1 MNEFNEVNGIDEM
14 DDANGENKAG
24 ATDED
29 GTKELRDLALERAHD
44 IRKFEIELTWK
55 RATYVATFQGFLLAG
70 LGLLVAS
77 ASMNA
82 EELDFF
88 KFIVSIIGVVVSAA
102 WFAIN
107 TASKRWQEH
116 WENRIENLE
125 SDYSVR
131 YKTQPATQPNPNSRT
146 YSISRTNIAL
156 SRFFWMAWSFAATVF
171 AAKIIAPQWGL
182 DQIIL
187 DFIESLNMDI
197 YNGFTLVIFIFTVGA
212 LFYCRNKLKK
222 PQSKKQQHAV
232 KPCAA
237 FIAKQKKQIKL
248 LVAIFIALLLG
259 ILVGW
264 WL

>member
-1 MNEFNEVNGIDEM
+1 MKEVNDIDEM
-14 DDANGENKAG
+14 DDASGENKAD
-24 ATDED
+24 APDEED
-29 GTKELRDLALERAHD
+29 TSELRDLALERAHD

-116 WENRIENLE
+116 WENKIEYLE
-125 SDYSVR
+125 SDYPAR
-131 YKTQPATQPNPNSRT
+131 YKTQPATQPATKDGRT

-156 SRFFWMAWSFAATVF
+156 SWLFFIAWSFAATVF

-182 DQIIL
+182 ERIIWG
-187 DFIESLNMDI
+187 FIESWVAWLNLDL
-197 YNGFTLVIFIFTVGA
+197 YGFFTVGIFA
-212 LFYCRNKLKK
+212 LAAYALCRYRNQLKK
-222 PQSKKQQHAV
+222 PQNKK
-232 KPCAA
+232 
-237 FIAKQKKQIKL
+237 
-248 LVAIFIALLLG
+248 
-259 ILVGW
+259 
-264 WL
+264 